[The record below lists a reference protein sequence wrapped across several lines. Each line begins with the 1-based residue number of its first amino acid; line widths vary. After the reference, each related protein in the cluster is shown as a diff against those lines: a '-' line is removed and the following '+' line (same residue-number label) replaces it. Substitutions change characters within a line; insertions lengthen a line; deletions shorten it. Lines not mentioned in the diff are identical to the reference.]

1 MHILSTANAAIA
13 LSLASLTSATPL
25 PLTSRATILSS
36 SRNIYLTTCT
46 TRSITSDATSS
57 SAILY
62 SGTPANTAPVAIGT
76 VSSAR
81 AIQWAGF
88 TRRVTLDGAGV
99 FESRID
105 RGADAFPKSEL
116 AGGATLEPS
125 TGAKEEFVCFRDGET
140 TFRFVGGILGEETT
154 VCKTEF
160 WCASLEV

>member
-1 MHILSTANAAIA
+1 MHITSKTNAIIA
-13 LSLASLTSATPL
+13 LSLASVASTTPL
-25 PLTSRATILSS
+25 PLTARTTILSS

-46 TRSITSDATSS
+46 TRSLTSDATSS

-88 TRRVTLDGAGV
+88 TRRVTLDGTGV

-116 AGGATLEPS
+116 SGGATLES
-125 TGAKEEFVCFRDGET
+125 SSGSKEEFVCFRDGET
-140 TFRFVGGILGEETT
+140 TFSANGLDADVGSDFEQ
-154 VCKTEF
+154 
-160 WCASLEV
+160 